1 MPKAAPKKTAAPAK
15 AAKPVKASGNLKI
28 ATFNANSI
36 RARMPILLDW
46 LKKEQPDVLAV
57 QETKVQ
63 DHEFPK
69 DVIQAAG
76 WNVIFHGQKSYN
88 GVAFISKKP
97 MTLLDKR
104 LYPKEMEEQARLM
117 VSEYDGVKLINTYI
131 PQGYAIDSDKY
142 KYKLKFFADLKKY
155 FDKNVPAA
163 SAAIWMG
170 DLNVAPTE
178 IDLNNPKGN
187 KDHPCFH
194 IDAREALAATMKG
207 KWTDLFREKEK
218 GPGHYTFWDMRQ
230 PQVFEKNLG
239 WRIDFLMGT
248 PPMVSRLQKI
258 WIDTK
263 PRGLEKPSDHTFL
276 IGEFSR

>member
-1 MPKAAPKKTAAPAK
+1 MPKAAPKKTNATTKAIPSAK
-15 AAKPVKASGNLKI
+15 ASSNLKI

-46 LKKEQPDVLAV
+46 LKKEQPDVLGV

-97 MTLLDKR
+97 MTILENR
-104 LYPKEMEEQARLM
+104 LYPKDKEEQARLL

-131 PQGYAIDSDKY
+131 PQGYAIDSEKY
-142 KYKLKFFADLKKY
+142 QYKLKFYADLKKY
-155 FDKNVPAA
+155 FDKNV
-163 SAAIWMG
+163 SLTSNAIWMG

-187 KDHPCFH
+187 KDHPCYH
-194 IDAREALAATMKG
+194 VDAREALTATMKG

-230 PQVFEKNLG
+230 PQVFAKNLG

-276 IGEFSR
+276 IGEFSK